1 MLVLAATGGEGVQ
14 LVVDQVAGPMM
25 NANLRA
31 AAILGRVVN
40 VRRLGGR
47 EVAFDFEPHALRRIT
62 YVGVTFR
69 TRSGREVIELV
80 ARARA
85 DLAGAMAA
93 GRLTI
98 PVDASF
104 DLADASAGFAKMAAN
119 RHFGKIVLTTAP
131 EGPR

>member
-47 EVAFDFEPHALRRIT
+47 EAAFDFEPHALRRIT

-69 TRSGREVIELV
+69 TRSAEEVSEIN
-80 ARARA
+80 RR
-85 DLAGAMAA
+85 M
-93 GRLTI
+93 R
-98 PVDASF
+98 
-104 DLADASAGFAKMAAN
+104 AGF
-119 RHFGKIVLTTAP
+119 
-131 EGPR
+131 